1 MSLSPEQ
8 LAEIEQLR
16 EQRSS
21 TLRAVSEG
29 MEGHLYTAYPVSG
42 SRICACDRLHGR

>member
-29 MEGHLYTAYPVSG
+29 MEGIFTRPILFWITDLCV
-42 SRICACDRLHGR
+42 